1 MWAGRYVCRRAQKAR
16 PSLQLLLK
24 LVTSIFWVKERNKE
38 REREKR
44 ERECMSKRNKETCRN
59 IMLKMSS

>member
-1 MWAGRYVCRRAQKAR
+1 MCRRAQKAR

-38 REREKR
+38 RDRDRDKIES
-44 ERECMSKRNKETCRN
+44 ECMSKINKETCRN
-59 IMLKMSS
+59 IMLKISS

>member
-44 ERECMSKRNKETCRN
+44 ERESACQKGTKKLVG
-59 IMLKMSS
+59 I

>member
-44 ERECMSKRNKETCRN
+44 ESACQKGTKKLVG
-59 IMLKMSS
+59 I

>member
-38 REREKR
+38 RDREKR
-44 ERECMSKRNKETCRN
+44 VSACQK
-59 IMLKMSS
+59 